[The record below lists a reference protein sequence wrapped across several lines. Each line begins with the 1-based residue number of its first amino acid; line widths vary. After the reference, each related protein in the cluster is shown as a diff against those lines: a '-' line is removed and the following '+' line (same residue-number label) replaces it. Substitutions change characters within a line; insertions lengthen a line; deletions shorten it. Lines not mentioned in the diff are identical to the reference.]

1 MPVAMP
7 PLAVVIIGAGKGTRM
22 KSAMA
27 KVLHPL
33 AGRPLIMYVLEL
45 ARRLQPQRL
54 ITVVGHQAA
63 AVRAVCAWQGVQ
75 CVLQEPQLGTGHAVA
90 QAEPLL
96 TDFTGNV
103 LILYGDVP
111 LLQLET
117 VRRLCLEHCQQ
128 QATVTVLT
136 AVLSDPYGYGR
147 IVRDTQGRIQRI
159 VEERDASVSERRISE
174 VNSGIY
180 CIQAPFLFAALKRVG
195 SANVQGEQYLT
206 DVVAIA
212 VTEQHTVAHVSVPE
226 AQEIIGI
233 NTRVD
238 LAQLEAL
245 LRRRLCDTWMLAGV
259 TIVDPTTTVID
270 ADVRIGQDT
279 VVAPQTHLLGHSS
292 IGAGCHIG
300 PQVVIQDSTLGDG
313 VRVEP
318 FSMVRNRAVL
328 PRTTVTAF
336 SNLTSP

>member
-1 MPVAMP
+1 MSAARS
-7 PLAVVIIGAGKGTRM
+7 PLAIVIIGAGKGTRM
-22 KSAMA
+22 KSALA

-33 AGRPLIMYVLEL
+33 AGRPLIVHVLEL
-45 ARRLQPQRL
+45 ARCLRPHQL
-54 ITVVGHQAA
+54 ITVVGYQAE
-63 AVRAVCAWQGVQ
+63 AVRSVCERQGAM
-75 CVLQEPQLGTGHAVA
+75 CVVQEPQLGTGHAVA
-90 QAEPLL
+90 QAAPLL
-96 TDFTGNV
+96 ADFPGDV

-111 LLQLET
+111 LLQSAT
-117 VRRLCLEHCQQ
+117 VQHLCREHCQQ

-136 AVLSDPYGYGR
+136 AVLPEPHGYGR
-147 IVRDTQGRIQRI
+147 IIRDAQGRMQRI
-159 VEERDASVSERRISE
+159 VEERDASASERMICE

-195 SANVQGEQYLT
+195 SDNAQGEQYLT

-212 VTEQHTVAHVSVPE
+212 VAEQHTVAHVSAPE
-226 AQEIIGI
+226 AQEIMGV
-233 NTRVD
+233 NTRID
-238 LAQLEAL
+238 LARLEAL
-245 LRRRLCDTWMLAGV
+245 MRQRLCNVWMLAGV

-300 PQVVIQDSTLGDG
+300 PQAVIQDSTLGDG

-318 FSMVRNRAVL
+318 FSMIRNYAVL
-328 PRTTVTAF
+328 PCTTVPAF
-336 SNLTSP
+336 SNLTSS